1 MDLINNKSIYRK
13 TGGGFIGSLRFTYPL
28 LKIIVE
34 KELIQLK
41 PFLGSSWK
49 FVPEDVLSIEP
60 TQILFTSGIKI
71 NHIKKGCEHR
81 IVFYTS
87 NPNKLIETIQEIGFI
102 PKVKPLQ

>member
-1 MDLINNKSIYRK
+1 MYKK
-13 TGGGFIGSLRFTYPL
+13 TGGGRIGELNFTYPL

-49 FVPEDVLSIEP
+49 FTPEDVLSIEP
-60 TQILFTSGIKI
+60 TIILFTSGIKI
-71 NHIKKGCEHR
+71 NHIKKGCEQR

-87 NPNKLIETIQEIGFI
+87 NPSLLIKTIQEIGFI
-102 PKVKPLQ
+102 PKAKPLK